1 MESGLAKGHTHWSEL
16 KWLKK
21 ARKFLEE
28 QLKIPN
34 LTDFEAA
41 ATVVILYP
49 QMGKESKEQKRGVK
63 NQKIQEILG
72 EEGKTLF
79 KKIFKNNNREI
90 VNKFFKERIIRELW

>member
-1 MESGLAKGHTHWSEL
+1 MESGLAKGHTHWPEM

-34 LTDFEAA
+34 LTDFEVA

-49 QMGKESKEQKRGVK
+49 QMGKDSKEQ
-63 NQKIQEILG
+63 
-72 EEGKTLF
+72 
-79 KKIFKNNNREI
+79 
-90 VNKFFKERIIRELW
+90 

>member
-1 MESGLAKGHTHWSEL
+1 MESGLAKGHTHWPEL

-49 QMGKESKEQKRGVK
+49 
-63 NQKIQEILG
+63 
-72 EEGKTLF
+72 
-79 KKIFKNNNREI
+79 
-90 VNKFFKERIIRELW
+90 